1 MPFLRLNRKKNIQK
15 KELNQ
20 NKSEK
25 EKKIVKKTKIGFR
38 NKKKND
44 AQLQNFYEVKEEPL
58 DKKNI
63 DKTAKIDEDIL
74 SIKEK
79 NFEKDE
85 KTDFINDAIIE
96 EDLPNLSEQEKQWS
110 NTKKR
115 KKLLT
120 KDLKGKPVYLE
131 DTGEK
136 LGIVFD
142 MIYDNNKKLI
152 GYKIKDQK
160 SESVLSFPFDQFEE
174 SKEGLIF
181 VQSWYLSATKTIE
194 ELEFKERVS
203 PELTTL
209 LTDDDISNEE
219 LYNIFLKHDDQMANY
234 IEKAISLK
242 ELINKRL
249 IILEKKRH
257 ELKDSLMDLTEKRLI
272 KDIDRKEFS
281 EDVMLHRRKVN
292 VLDVNIKKCKELLN
306 RLNDTSF
313 GKIGKNV
320 INEQDSDFKG
330 PNITPLNDLK
340 EIENL
345 ITTDDVKNPY
355 KQKYINMKA
364 RFDQLE
370 EDYNEL
376 KSTVEKLINKGEL

>member
-1 MPFLRLNRKKNIQK
+1 MLFFKSNRKKNIQTTRVSQNNDDIKLNDFFEIK
-15 KELNQ
+15 KG
-20 NKSEK
+20 KTDEK
-25 EKKIVKKTKIGFR
+25 INNEFKKIK
-38 NKKKND
+38 
-44 AQLQNFYEVKEEPL
+44 
-58 DKKNI
+58 
-63 DKTAKIDEDIL
+63 EDIPAT
-74 SIKEK
+74 KEK
-79 NFEKDE
+79 NIENEEKLEFIIDGLIEDE
-85 KTDFINDAIIE
+85 SSN
-96 EDLPNLSEQEKQWS
+96 NLKKEKQWS
-110 NTKKR
+110 NSNKR

-120 KDLKGKPVYLE
+120 KDLQGKPVYLE

-136 LGIVFD
+136 LGTVFD
-142 MIYDNNKKLI
+142 MIYDKDQKLV

-160 SESVLSFPFDQFEE
+160 SESVLSFPLDQFEE

-209 LTDDDISNEE
+209 LTDDEISNEE

-242 ELINKRL
+242 EILNKRL

-257 ELKDSLMDLTEKRLI
+257 ALKDSLMDLTEKRLI
-272 KDIDRKEFS
+272 KDIDRREFS
-281 EDVMLHRRKVN
+281 EDVLLHRRKVN

-313 GKIGKNV
+313 GKLGNNIIDELEFKSKSS
-320 INEQDSDFKG
+320 IIPSSNEFKEV
-330 PNITPLNDLK
+330 D
-340 EIENL
+340 NL
-345 ITTDDVKNPY
+345 IRTEDVENPY

-364 RFDQLE
+364 RFEHLE

-376 KSTVEKLINKGEL
+376 KSAVEKLISKGEL